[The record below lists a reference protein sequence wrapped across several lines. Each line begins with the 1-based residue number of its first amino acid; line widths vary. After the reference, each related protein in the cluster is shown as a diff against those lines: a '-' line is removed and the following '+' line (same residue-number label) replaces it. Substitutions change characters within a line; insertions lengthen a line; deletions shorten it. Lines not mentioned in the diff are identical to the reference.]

1 MNTIIQGNENE
12 FFIAFRQKMD
22 NIMKD
27 MMALKQQANGE
38 LLKLKQDEKMVQITS
53 ERDWF
58 RNEALKL
65 NKLQK
70 DQKLILD
77 RLKQQLEASQDDRD
91 YYQQQLY
98 EEKMNSKGLAI
109 ENMKMKSKAIMPEAG
124 DGHEAAK
131 YVIDQNIKS
140 SDDSVARMKRD

>member
-38 LLKLKQDEKMVQITS
+38 LLKLKQDEKMVLITS

-77 RLKQQLEASQDDRD
+77 RLKQ
-91 YYQQQLY
+91 
-98 EEKMNSKGLAI
+98 
-109 ENMKMKSKAIMPEAG
+109 
-124 DGHEAAK
+124 
-131 YVIDQNIKS
+131 
-140 SDDSVARMKRD
+140 